1 MSWTGLGKYKQRLRQ
16 YGQELKTVG
25 YVLKF
30 WTVGSYQKLTTII
43 QTIKWNML
51 LLKINVEYIQTWH

>member
-16 YGQELKTVG
+16 HGQEMKTIG

-30 WTVGSYQKLTTII
+30 WTVGNYQKLTTIVR
-43 QTIKWNML
+43 TIKWNML